1 MFKHKRSVEDFA
13 EEIKAHLEL
22 EADELEREGVSEDDA
37 RRRAKVEF
45 GNAQAARERFY
56 LRSRVEWLDNLVRDI
71 RFAFRQLLKNPGF
84 SFAAIAVL
92 ALGIGAC
99 VAVFAFVDAALI
111 KPLPYADPQR
121 LVHVTESEVAFPKV
135 NLSYLDYLDW
145 KRLNTVL
152 SSMDAFTGWD
162 ALLSTPTGT
171 EPVPTERVSA
181 GFFRT
186 LGVAPALGRDF
197 HPGEDSL
204 SAANV
209 VVISYGF
216 WQRQF
221 GGRKDVIG
229 QTVKLSGVLHTVIG
243 VLPKDFE
250 FALGNNPEIWAA
262 MKPDSDCEKHRDC
275 HNLYAV
281 GRLKHGVSVQT
292 ALANMQSIAR
302 QLENQYPDTNR
313 DRGASVML
321 LSKMIVGEIR
331 PILLLL
337 LSGAGLLLWIACVNV
352 SSLLVV
358 RSESRKREMAVRG
371 ALGASR
377 GRLACQF
384 VTEGMVLVGGGVLAG
399 LAFAAGAMRILSR
412 LISKEMIAK
421 MPFFQRLG
429 PNLHVLTFAAALT
442 LLAATLFSITPI
454 LQLLSYDIRDG
465 LTEGGRAAAG
475 TLWRRIG
482 GRLVVIELATTMV
495 LLTGAGLLGKSLY
508 RLLHVDIGFQVDHL
522 ATLHVRLPGTQ
533 FPGDPEQ
540 VAFTRRLLDR
550 VESLPG
556 VRAAGVT
563 SLLPASCS
571 CNTDWVR
578 IAGRPF
584 NGNHITVNERDV
596 SAGFFS
602 TLHTK
607 LLAGRYFTDA
617 EDASKPRVVVI
628 NHAFARKYFPGED
641 PVDKQLGDPTLSPS
655 SMKQIVGVVE
665 DFKDGALDDEQRPAV
680 YYPFNQNAS
689 SGYVMIV
696 RTSQEEHTILPAL
709 TAAIHQLN
717 MDVGVEQGSSM
728 SDQINDSQTAY
739 FHRSTAYLV
748 GAFAALALVLSAV
761 GLYGVIA
768 YSVSQRTREIG
779 VRMALG
785 AQRWSVHRMVLLEA
799 AWLTAAGIAI
809 GVVCSLAFGGLLR
822 GLLFGVRAWDLPT
835 LATVA
840 IVLGLL
846 ALFAS
851 YIPAHR
857 AASVNPVAALR
868 AE

>member
-1 MFKHKRSVEDFA
+1 
-13 EEIKAHLEL
+13 
-22 EADELEREGVSEDDA
+22 
-37 RRRAKVEF
+37 
-45 GNAQAARERFY
+45 
-56 LRSRVEWLDNLVRDI
+56 
-71 RFAFRQLLKNPGF
+71 
-84 SFAAIAVL
+84 
-92 ALGIGAC
+92 
-99 VAVFAFVDAALI
+99 
-111 KPLPYADPQR
+111 
-121 LVHVTESEVAFPKV
+121 
-135 NLSYLDYLDW
+135 
-145 KRLNTVL
+145 
-152 SSMDAFTGWD
+152 
-162 ALLSTPTGT
+162 
-171 EPVPTERVSA
+171 
-181 GFFRT
+181 
-186 LGVAPALGRDF
+186 
-197 HPGEDSL
+197 
-204 SAANV
+204 
-209 VVISYGF
+209 
-216 WQRQF
+216 
-221 GGRKDVIG
+221 
-229 QTVKLSGVLHTVIG
+229 
-243 VLPKDFE
+243 
-250 FALGNNPEIWAA
+250 
-262 MKPDSDCEKHRDC
+262 
-275 HNLYAV
+275 
-281 GRLKHGVSVQT
+281 
-292 ALANMQSIAR
+292 
-302 QLENQYPDTNR
+302 
-313 DRGASVML
+313 
-321 LSKMIVGEIR
+321 
-331 PILLLL
+331 
-337 LSGAGLLLWIACVNV
+337 
-352 SSLLVV
+352 
-358 RSESRKREMAVRG
+358 MAVRG

-384 VTEGMVLVGGGVLAG
+384 VTEDMVLVGGGVLAG
-399 LAFAAGAMRILSR
+399 LAFAVGAMQILSR
-412 LISKEMIAK
+412 LISKEMLAK
-421 MPFFQRLG
+421 MPFFQGLG
-429 PNLHVLTFAAALT
+429 PNLHVLMFAAALA
-442 LLAATLFSITPI
+442 LLAAALFSITPI
-454 LQLLSYDIRDG
+454 LQMLSYDIRDG
-465 LTEGGRAAAG
+465 LTDGGRGSAG

-533 FPGDPEQ
+533 FPSDSEQ

-563 SLLPASCS
+563 SVLPASCD
-571 CNTDWVR
+571 CNSDWVR

-602 TLHTK
+602 TLRTK

-628 NHAFARKYFPGED
+628 NHAFVRKYFPGED
-641 PVDKQLGDPTLSPS
+641 PVGKQIGDPTLSPP

-665 DFKDGALDDEQRPAV
+665 DFKEEALDHEQQPAV

-689 SGYVMIV
+689 SGYILIV

-709 TAAIHQLN
+709 TAAIHKLN
-717 MDVGVEQGSSM
+717 MDVGVEQGSTM

-748 GAFAALALVLSAV
+748 EGFAALALVLSAV

-785 AQRWSVHRMVLLEA
+785 AQRWSVHRMVLREA
-799 AWLTAAGIAI
+799 AWLTGAGIAI

-822 GLLFGVRAWDLPT
+822 GLLFGVRTWDLPT

-846 ALFAS
+846 ALSAS

>member
-1 MFKHKRSVEDFA
+1 
-13 EEIKAHLEL
+13 
-22 EADELEREGVSEDDA
+22 
-37 RRRAKVEF
+37 
-45 GNAQAARERFY
+45 
-56 LRSRVEWLDNLVRDI
+56 
-71 RFAFRQLLKNPGF
+71 
-84 SFAAIAVL
+84 
-92 ALGIGAC
+92 
-99 VAVFAFVDAALI
+99 
-111 KPLPYADPQR
+111 
-121 LVHVTESEVAFPKV
+121 
-135 NLSYLDYLDW
+135 
-145 KRLNTVL
+145 
-152 SSMDAFTGWD
+152 
-162 ALLSTPTGT
+162 
-171 EPVPTERVSA
+171 
-181 GFFRT
+181 
-186 LGVAPALGRDF
+186 
-197 HPGEDSL
+197 
-204 SAANV
+204 
-209 VVISYGF
+209 
-216 WQRQF
+216 
-221 GGRKDVIG
+221 
-229 QTVKLSGVLHTVIG
+229 
-243 VLPKDFE
+243 LPK
-250 FALGNNPEIWAA
+250 
-262 MKPDSDCEKHRDC
+262 C
-275 HNLYAV
+275 
-281 GRLKHGVSVQT
+281 
-292 ALANMQSIAR
+292 
-302 QLENQYPDTNR
+302 
-313 DRGASVML
+313 
-321 LSKMIVGEIR
+321 
-331 PILLLL
+331 
-337 LSGAGLLLWIACVNV
+337 
-352 SSLLVV
+352 
-358 RSESRKREMAVRG
+358 
-371 ALGASR
+371 
-377 GRLACQF
+377 
-384 VTEGMVLVGGGVLAG
+384 
-399 LAFAAGAMRILSR
+399 
-412 LISKEMIAK
+412 
-421 MPFFQRLG
+421 PFFQRLG

>member
-1 MFKHKRSVEDFA
+1 
-13 EEIKAHLEL
+13 
-22 EADELEREGVSEDDA
+22 
-37 RRRAKVEF
+37 
-45 GNAQAARERFY
+45 
-56 LRSRVEWLDNLVRDI
+56 
-71 RFAFRQLLKNPGF
+71 
-84 SFAAIAVL
+84 
-92 ALGIGAC
+92 
-99 VAVFAFVDAALI
+99 
-111 KPLPYADPQR
+111 
-121 LVHVTESEVAFPKV
+121 
-135 NLSYLDYLDW
+135 
-145 KRLNTVL
+145 
-152 SSMDAFTGWD
+152 
-162 ALLSTPTGT
+162 
-171 EPVPTERVSA
+171 
-181 GFFRT
+181 
-186 LGVAPALGRDF
+186 
-197 HPGEDSL
+197 
-204 SAANV
+204 
-209 VVISYGF
+209 
-216 WQRQF
+216 
-221 GGRKDVIG
+221 
-229 QTVKLSGVLHTVIG
+229 
-243 VLPKDFE
+243 
-250 FALGNNPEIWAA
+250 
-262 MKPDSDCEKHRDC
+262 
-275 HNLYAV
+275 
-281 GRLKHGVSVQT
+281 
-292 ALANMQSIAR
+292 
-302 QLENQYPDTNR
+302 
-313 DRGASVML
+313 
-321 LSKMIVGEIR
+321 
-331 PILLLL
+331 
-337 LSGAGLLLWIACVNV
+337 
-352 SSLLVV
+352 
-358 RSESRKREMAVRG
+358 
-371 ALGASR
+371 
-377 GRLACQF
+377 
-384 VTEGMVLVGGGVLAG
+384 
-399 LAFAAGAMRILSR
+399 
-412 LISKEMIAK
+412 
-421 MPFFQRLG
+421 
-429 PNLHVLTFAAALT
+429 
-442 LLAATLFSITPI
+442 
-454 LQLLSYDIRDG
+454 
-465 LTEGGRAAAG
+465 
-475 TLWRRIG
+475 
-482 GRLVVIELATTMV
+482 
-495 LLTGAGLLGKSLY
+495 
-508 RLLHVDIGFQVDHL
+508 
-522 ATLHVRLPGTQ
+522 
-533 FPGDPEQ
+533 
-540 VAFTRRLLDR
+540 
-550 VESLPG
+550 
-556 VRAAGVT
+556 
-563 SLLPASCS
+563 LLPASCS

-665 DFKDGALDDEQRPAV
+665 DFKDGALDDEQWPAV